1 MPKRPYSL
9 LFAVSAAFFAWV
21 HASPGFGDPDA
32 YYHLEMARLTAAS
45 GPVLAFPW
53 LPFTTLAEHFA
64 DHHFL
69 YHVALAPFVLAFG
82 DFTGLK
88 IATVLFAALAVAAF
102 AFLLKTYGVKRP
114 VLWTLPLLFAPGF
127 VFRLLLTKAT
137 ALALAAFFLFLAAL
151 RRRDRAAVFGI
162 AFGYVWLHGG
172 WPLLFAAAG
181 LDALVRRSTRTFWPT
196 LLGLAA
202 GLVVN
207 PFFPANLSFYW
218 EQIVQIAVVG
228 RSDALVAVGNEWYPV
243 DIGSLVFDNASV
255 FLPLAASAAAFA
267 AAIWTNR
274 SARAGSAPSAER
286 RKDFFFAAGLAA
298 VFLLMTLRQARHK
311 EYFLPLALLVG
322 ALIAETAFAAVDLR
336 ALLARARARL
346 GGLFA
351 PSVCAFA
358 LIAAAFAAYALWL
371 PRLAYADR
379 PAFTRFEKA
388 AAWTRAHVP
397 EGETI
402 FHQRWDDFPQ
412 LWYRDPSHRY
422 IAGLDA
428 LFLYRK
434 DPAKYWLWRDIS
446 EGRRRAG
453 SAELI
458 EKGFGARTVIVR
470 TGPDPLLSLM
480 KKDPS
485 FERVY
490 ADKDTEVWRIRDGR

>member
-1 MPKRPYSL
+1 MSKRPYSL

-45 GPVLAFPW
+45 GPVLTFPW
-53 LPFTTLAEHFA
+53 LPLTTLAGHFA

-88 IATVLFAALAVAAF
+88 IATVLFAALAVVAF
-102 AFLLKTYGVKRP
+102 ASLLKAYGVKRP
-114 VLWTLPLLFAPGF
+114 FLWTLPLLFASGF

-172 WPLLFAAAG
+172 WPLLLGAAG
-181 LDALVRRSTRTFWPT
+181 LDALVRRSARTFWPT

-228 RSDALVAVGNEWYPV
+228 RRDAAVLVGNEWRPS
-243 DIGSLVFDNASV
+243 DFGALFLGNASV
-255 FLPLAASAAAFA
+255 FLPHALAVAAVAAAM
-267 AAIWTNR
+267 R
-274 SARAGSAPSAER
+274 SGRRAREGSEPSADR
-286 RKDFFFAAGLAA
+286 RRDILFSGALAS

-311 EYFLPLALLVG
+311 EYFLPVALLLG
-322 ALIAETAFAAVDLR
+322 ALLAEAALAAVDLR
-336 ALLARARARL
+336 ALLAQARERMGRA
-346 GGLFA
+346 FA
-351 PSVCAFA
+351 PTA
-358 LIAAAFAAYALWL
+358 LAIALLFGASAAYALAL

-379 PAFTRFEKA
+379 PAWSRFAGA

-422 IAGLDA
+422 VAGLDA
-428 LFLYRK
+428 LFLYRQ
-434 DPAKYWLWRDIS
+434 DPAKYWLWRDVS
-446 EGRRRAG
+446 EGRRRGGLAD
-453 SAELI
+453 LI
-458 EKGFGARTVIVR
+458 ETGFDARTVVVR

-485 FERVY
+485 FVRVY
-490 ADKDTEVWRIRDGR
+490 ADKDAEVWRIRDGR